1 MARRKITTHGE
12 KKMAVRIRKK
22 LYQYMVTY
30 SISGSIKKQSINSE
44 SSVANVALANEALN
58 LLIDANQGSVG
69 ASITVLAIHGVTDPS
84 QVWPE
89 ELSIQSM
96 PADAN
101 TNALAGI
108 NLSKLS
114 SVHPDDILTAD
125 GLPTLAAAGKMQTEE
140 LHALAEKLGI
150 TSHAG
155 MKYPQLKKVTLAA
168 LEERLTAPAAA

>member
-1 MARRKITTHGE
+1 
-12 KKMAVRIRKK
+12 MAVRIRKK

-30 SISGSIKKQSINSE
+30 SISGSVKKQSINSE

-69 ASITVLAIHGVTDPS
+69 ASITVLEIHGVTDPS

-89 ELSIQSM
+89 ELSIQSGSSD
-96 PADAN
+96 PAAN
-101 TNALAGI
+101 PNALAGI

-114 SVHPDDILTAD
+114 SVHPDDVLTAD

-150 TSHAG
+150 TSHGG

-168 LEERLTAPAAA
+168 LEERLTAPAIPAAA